1 MNPLFVRNIAIIA
14 HVDHGKTT
22 MVDQLL
28 RQSGTIAEHK
38 EMQERAMDS
47 NDIERERG
55 ITILS
60 KCTTVSYKAQSGDDY
75 TINIVDT
82 PGHADFGGEVERV
95 LGMVDSVV
103 LLVDSVEGPMPQ
115 TRFVLRKSLALGLKP
130 IVVINKIDRDQ
141 ARPDAVLNMVF
152 DLFVALNAN
161 SEQLDFPVVYASAK
175 KGFAVYDPG
184 DAPVNM
190 VPLFETVIRHVAPPV
205 AKLDGPFCMQAA
217 TLSYDAFVG
226 RLAIGRIYEGRVKLG
241 DRVLVNRITG
251 ADTFERISKIYRFRG
266 LERVETT
273 EAQAGEIIMIAGVP
287 EILPGDTINAPDSPR
302 RLPAIEID
310 EPTISMRFLVNGSPF
325 AGREGKFVT
334 SRQIRDRLLKE
345 LEKDVSLRV
354 NFESN
359 SDVFEVSGRGELH
372 LAILIENMRREGFEL
387 AVSKPVVIFRTGE
400 RGEKLEPIEQVT
412 VECGDDF
419 AGTVINKL
427 NQRKGEMQAMEPS
440 GEGMTR
446 IEYLVPSRGLIGFRS
461 EFLTDTRG
469 TGVLYSVF
477 DHYGDFKGEISSR
490 QNGAM
495 VVLEAGVTTAY
506 SLFALQE
513 RGQMFMHP
521 SEEVYAGQVLGIH
534 ARENELVVNPCKKKA
549 LTNMRSAGAD
559 EKLILTPPRIHTL
572 ESALEW
578 IEEDELVEVTPKS
591 IRIRKVELDHNRRK
605 RN

>member
-1 MNPLFVRNIAIIA
+1 
-14 HVDHGKTT
+14 
-22 MVDQLL
+22 
-28 RQSGTIAEHK
+28 
-38 EMQERAMDS
+38 MDS

-60 KCTTVSYKAQSGDDY
+60 KCTTVAYKSESGEDY

-130 IVVINKIDRDQ
+130 IVVINKIDREQ

-152 DLFVALNAN
+152 DLFVALNAT

-175 KGFAVYDPG
+175 KGFAVYEPT

-190 VPLFETVIRHVAPPV
+190 VPLFETVIKHVAPPV

-266 LERVETT
+266 LEKVETT

-400 RGEKLEPIEQVT
+400 KGEKLEPMEQVT
-412 VECGDDF
+412 VECGDDY

-440 GEGMTR
+440 GDGMTR

-477 DHYGDFKGEISSR
+477 DHYGSYKGEISSR

-506 SLFALQE
+506 SLYALQE

-521 SEEVYAGQVLGIH
+521 AEEVYAGQVLGIN

-559 EKLILTPPRIHTL
+559 EKLTLTPPRIHTL

-591 IRIRKVELDHNRRK
+591 VRIRKVELDHNRRK